1 MDLKSYSL
9 TFNTKFRIIIQNF
22 VLFAVFLSV
31 YRDNNVIDRKFI
43 ISLFFLFL
51 TNISLIFFYFNW
63 ISKRLIFKQYIIKK
77 DYSPLNII
85 NEIENKLKISVKNNE
100 ENIFY
105 TSYKQKRNFFN
116 DFEEK
121 EVFFI
126 ILGQKILLNIRYKNE
141 SVFIYKNDEIERGIK
156 RILLQ
161 YSLLVLNELD
171 KK

>member
-1 MDLKSYSL
+1 M
-9 TFNTKFRIIIQNF
+9 
-22 VLFAVFLSV
+22 
-31 YRDNNVIDRKFI
+31 
-43 ISLFFLFL
+43 
-51 TNISLIFFYFNW
+51 
-63 ISKRLIFKQYIIKK
+63 IFKQYIIKK